1 MSQRAYSL
9 VVMFFLCLTI
19 AFHLVRNPVGDD
31 FVRFFVP
38 AILLLNSLLWF
49 ILSKKIGWKVLGFG
63 TSFAVYAFLCL
74 YYLRST
80 AIGFA
85 DFGTFLFLAIV
96 GFNISF
102 WLVASDPRARTIST
116 TVGLTTL
123 FVILVGVFLITH
135 SVHNLG
141 LSNGRFL
148 LLSPLFAMFLAVH
161 AATYKWRVLT
171 QVTFICIIAQ
181 IGMGLLDV
189 GEANNIAWMSVSAGV
204 VGLGVLGLIAYWAN
218 DLNKWLSPD

>member
-38 AILLLNSLLWF
+38 AILFLNSLSWF

-63 TSFAVYAFLCL
+63 TSFAVYAFLCI

-123 FVILVGVFLITH
+123 FVILVGVFLIAH

-171 QVTFICIIAQ
+171 QVTFI
-181 IGMGLLDV
+181 
-189 GEANNIAWMSVSAGV
+189 
-204 VGLGVLGLIAYWAN
+204 
-218 DLNKWLSPD
+218 

>member
-1 MSQRAYSL
+1 
-9 VVMFFLCLTI
+9 
-19 AFHLVRNPVGDD
+19 
-31 FVRFFVP
+31 
-38 AILLLNSLLWF
+38 LLLKSLSWF

-74 YYLRST
+74 CYLRST
-80 AIGFA
+80 TIGFA

-102 WLVASDPRARTIST
+102 WLVASDSRVRTIST

-123 FVILVGVFLITH
+123 FVILVGVFLIAH
-135 SVHNLG
+135 NVHNLG

-148 LLSPLFAMFLAVH
+148 LLSPSFAMFLAVD

-189 GEANNIAWMSVSAGV
+189 GEANHIAWMSVSAGL

-218 DLNKWLSPD
+218 DLDKWLSPD